1 MKGCHLNAIMGKR
14 VSSRTKRK
22 KNNRSV
28 KTASSDESVKN
39 ASSDER
45 STPVERKQ
53 HNIEFILSEHDVQ
66 LIAELN
72 SDISAP
78 RRKQRSVPTV
88 LNSPSI
94 ACLLDLS
101 EEQQH
106 SMRTTFT
113 GKKTQ
118 TKKQKLN
125 AENISTTAQ
134 QQGRKEKATILLQKQ
149 LHDEQCWTVKLQLE
163 KIQAMKLQQQ
173 INKLQYARSYKQYY
187 VAKKKEESLLEF
199 KRQRSEVSK
208 QYHTKKAQ
216 SVVPSAEQLAERE
229 LLKNNKFLET
239 IRAAPIQRNEQLPS
253 CLSPMCKP
261 IIGNQVRITFDLCTV
276 TDVL

>member
-1 MKGCHLNAIMGKR
+1 MGKNTTCR
-14 VSSRTKRK
+14 KTRSTNKRSAK
-22 KNNRSV
+22 S
-28 KTASSDESVKN
+28 ASSDKCSTLVEQI
-39 ASSDER
+39 SSQQN
-45 STPVERKQ
+45 VQ
-53 HNIEFILSEHDVQ
+53 FILSQYDEQ
-66 LIAELN
+66 LIEQFN
-72 SDISAP
+72 SDSDIPAP
-78 RRKQRSVPTV
+78 RRKKRSVATV
-88 LNSPSI
+88 HNSPSI